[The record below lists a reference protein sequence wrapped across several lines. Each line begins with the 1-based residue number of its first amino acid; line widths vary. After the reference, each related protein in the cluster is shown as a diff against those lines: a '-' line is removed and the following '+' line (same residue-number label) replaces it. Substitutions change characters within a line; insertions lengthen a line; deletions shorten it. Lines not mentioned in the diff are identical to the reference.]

1 MQEDNR
7 LVQSLESSGAKPVQ
21 QQEDLSLVNKLQASG
36 AKAVP
41 AHAEGIESSVT
52 PNHDSSAFMAA
63 VKGFNMGVERTTAGA
78 VQKVGAGIDALA
90 NDGDTNAEGAVMD
103 YMSRKEAELNGV
115 NKIHPVAAKIG
126 EILGSVGV
134 AIPTAAIPGGLAMQG
149 LKSGAALG
157 AAQYT
162 DDKTSLESL
171 GTNAAIGGATGA
183 VVGGGLQVAGKAFSG
198 VKNVVSNIIAG
209 SKLLFKDPATIID
222 DVISKSGVKV
232 NPDTSLDTAQRSFL
246 DYKQLMKDEKNRLY
260 KIRDEVAR
268 AHQVEVRKDSLGK
281 FIDDSPN
288 GFVDNR
294 VVALANDMYKKN
306 ISGSYPEQQLMI
318 SKAGKLENQ
327 AYRQGENVLAEDY
340 SKLKNALLADSDKAA
355 MGVDELKAA
364 QNIANVFYRD
374 SYAPLS
380 SATMKYHLADAYTNE
395 KFVTSFLRN
404 TATDANSAKA
414 FASMPES
421 LRQQF
426 TVAHLNSLKAT
437 KVNGDGSFNPKAYS
451 EALNKELVNYPV
463 LQKAGIDIKRIADV
477 AGAVTDAQ
485 KASLGYLGAI
495 TGAGGIAAAA
505 TGAGP
510 AGLIMTGAVLGY
522 KSQFLYAAG
531 KIMSNEESR
540 AILTQARNLE
550 DMAPSV
556 QNVIKD
562 KLTKAYVAAMATAKR
577 ALQSEPVVATSN
589 TLKRSI
595 APTAAQEKV
604 KPADKRSD
612 DLVMADSVG
621 GVRG

>member
-1 MQEDNR
+1 MQEDNS

-149 LKSGAALG
+149 LKAGAALG

-162 DDKTSLESL
+162 DEKTSIESL
-171 GTNAAIGGATGA
+171 GVNAAIGGATGA
-183 VVGGGLQVAGKAFSG
+183 VVGGGLQVAGKALSG
-198 VKNVVSNIIAG
+198 VKNVVSNIISG
-209 SKLLFKDPATIID
+209 SKLLFKDPATVID

-232 NPDTSLDTAQRSFL
+232 NPETNIGTAESEFMS
-246 DYKQLMKDEKNRLY
+246 YKTAMKNESNRLY
-260 KIRDEVAR
+260 KIRDQVAE
-268 AHQVEVRKDSLGK
+268 AHSVTVGKDSLDK
-281 FIDDSPN
+281 FIKDSSDS
-288 GFVDNR
+288 FVDSK
-294 VVALANDMYKKN
+294 VIGLAKN
-306 ISGSYPEQQLMI
+306 MLGKNKSGSYPQQQLML
-318 SKAGKLENQ
+318 STVGKLEND
-327 AYRQGENVLAEDY
+327 ALKTGQGKLAADY
-340 SKLKNALLADSDKAA
+340 QNLRMALLADSDKAA
-355 MGVDELKAA
+355 TGLDELSAA
-364 QNIANVFYRD
+364 QNIANTFYRD
-374 SYAPLS
+374 SYSPLKQV
-380 SATMKYHLADAYTNE
+380 ATKNHLVDGFTNE
-395 KFVTSFLRN
+395 KFITSFLRN

-437 KVNGDGSFNPKAYS
+437 KINGDGSFNPKAYS

-477 AGAVTDAQ
+477 ASAVTDAQ

-495 TGAGGIAAAA
+495 TGAGGLAAAA

-510 AGLIMTGAVLGY
+510 AGLLMTGAVLGY

-550 DMAPSV
+550 DMAPAV

-562 KLTKAYVAAMATAKR
+562 KLTKAYVASMATAKR
-577 ALQSEPVVATSN
+577 AL
-589 TLKRSI
+589 
-595 APTAAQEKV
+595 APTVAQEKV

-612 DLVMADSVG
+612 DLAMADSVG